1 MTNKE
6 KSLREKLGDSW
17 YNILNSEFDSNYMTE
32 LGKRIATER
41 NEGKY
46 IYPESKDIFNAFKL
60 TPYEN
65 VKVVIVGQD
74 PYHTPNSKDYKGTT
88 GIANGLA
95 FASQDLATLPPSL
108 ENIFK
113 EIEDDIK
120 FGLYLNGDYDL
131 TYWAEQGVFL
141 LNKVLTVEKGKAGS
155 HKGWGWEVFTMKV
168 IKHLVK
174 SPNRLVFILWGA
186 DAREYKSLI
195 PNDGYHLVLEAAH
208 PAAEQYKSNAG
219 FFGCKH
225 FSKTNKFLKENYGT
239 EINW

>member
-1 MTNKE
+1 MDSKE
-6 KSLREKLGDSW
+6 KSLREKLGNSW
-17 YNILNSEFDSNYMTE
+17 YELLKNEFDSEYMIT

-65 VKVVIVGQD
+65 VKVVILGQD
-74 PYHTPNSKDYKGTT
+74 PYHTQHSEDWKTKR
-88 GIANGLA
+88 GIAHGLA
-95 FASQDLATLPPSL
+95 FSSQDPATLPPSL

-131 TYWAEQGVFL
+131 TYWADQGVFL